1 MSSSASK
8 LGKKKAKPAIIEV
21 RIVADGLRMA

>member
-8 LGKKKAKPAIIEV
+8 LGKKTKPAIIEV